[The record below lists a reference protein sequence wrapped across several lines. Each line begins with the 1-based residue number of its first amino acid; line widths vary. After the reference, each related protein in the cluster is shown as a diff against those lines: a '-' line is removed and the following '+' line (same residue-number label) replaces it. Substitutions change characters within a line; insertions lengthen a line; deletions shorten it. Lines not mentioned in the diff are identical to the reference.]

1 MITQIAATV
10 VLGSFIAMI
19 AASFFLD
26 DTNEVRIFHDKMRA
40 VDYLVIGLAAIL
52 FLSIFVALVGMIWGI

>member
-1 MITQIAATV
+1 MITQIAATM

-26 DTNEVRIFHDKMRA
+26 DANEVRLFNDKMKL
-40 VDYLVIGLAAIL
+40 VDYLVIGFAGLL
-52 FLSIFVALVGMIWGI
+52 FLSIFVTLIGLIWGI